1 MKIALL
7 APAGAM
13 HRHNGSFKRSL
24 HYAPLTL
31 VTLAALIPEE
41 LEAEVAIYDETAGPI
56 PKGLDAD
63 VVGITAI
70 TGTAMRAYEWADFF
84 RGVGKTVV
92 LGGVHPT
99 LMSHEAALHA
109 DAVVVGF
116 AEQTWPQLLRDYK
129 SGKLRKIYYQNEDFD
144 IAGRP
149 APRWDLLNKK
159 RYVTTNCVEAIR
171 GCHLT
176 CSFCAYPAAF
186 GKTIYKRPVREV
198 VGEIE
203 RMDGKELI
211 FPDINLIADHSYAH
225 ELFTEMIPLKKWWF
239 GLTTSDVTRNKEIF
253 SLMVKS
259 GCRGLLI
266 GFESVTQGSQ
276 KFVKKG
282 VNKVGDYE
290 ELMKNLHG
298 SGIAVNGCFAF
309 GGDEDD
315 SDVFERTVEAVV
327 RLKIDLPR
335 FSILTP
341 FPGTELYGEME
352 KQGRITERH
361 WAMYDVE
368 HCVFQPK
375 NMSAEQLYDG
385 IEWAWRET
393 YRISNIARRLATF
406 GTPHFAT
413 VPANLFGYRTYA
425 NLFRKFNRQTMI
437 DNSDI
442 RNI

>member
-13 HRHNGSFKRSL
+13 HRHNGSFRRPL

-31 VTLAALIPEE
+31 VTLAALVPRE
-41 LEAEVAIYDETAGPI
+41 LEAEVVICDESAGPI
-56 PKGLDAD
+56 PKNLDAD
-63 VVGITAI
+63 IVGITAI
-70 TGTAMRAYEWADFF
+70 TGTAIRSYKWADFF
-84 RGVGKTVV
+84 RSMGKTVV
-92 LGGVHPT
+92 IGGVHPT
-99 LMSHEAALHA
+99 LMPHEAALHA
-109 DAVVVGF
+109 DAVVTGF
-116 AEQTWPQLLRDYK
+116 AEQTWPQLLIDYK
-129 SGKLRKIYYQNEDFD
+129 LGRLKKLYSQGEDFS

-149 APRWDLLNKK
+149 IPRWDLLNRKK
-159 RYVTTNCVEAIR
+159 YMTVNCVEAIR

-198 VGEIE
+198 IKEIE
-203 RMDGKELI
+203 RMHGKEVL
-211 FPDINLIADHSYAH
+211 FPDINLIADHSYAR
-225 ELFTEMIPLKKWWF
+225 ELFTEMIPLNKWWF
-239 GLTTSDVTRNKEIF
+239 GLSTSDVTKNEDTFR
-253 SLMVKS
+253 LMVKS

-266 GFESVTQGSQ
+266 GFESVMQGSQ
-276 KFVKKG
+276 KFVRKG
-282 VNKVGDYE
+282 VNKVSDYE
-290 ELMKNLHG
+290 ELVRKLHD

-309 GGDEDD
+309 GGDEDGP
-315 SDVFERTVEAVV
+315 DVFKRTVEAVI

-341 FPGTELYGEME
+341 FPGTELYREME
-352 KQGRITERH
+352 KQGRITDRH

-375 NMSAEQLYDG
+375 NMSFEQLYDG

-393 YRISNIARRLATF
+393 YRVINIAKRLATF
-406 GTPHFAT
+406 GTLHIAS
-413 VPANLFGYRTYA
+413 VPANLFGYKTYA
-425 NLFRKFNRQTMI
+425 RKFREFSREVMT

-442 RNI
+442 EG